1 MPNRPERV
9 DAQVY
14 ATRQAKADESRAA
27 GIQKLTNYELID
39 AEAGIVRIPIE
50 DAISL
55 TIASYNSGEG
65 LFAPTEAPL
74 LEIESVSVEEL
85 ELPIENS
92 SATTEAAFDIDAKSL
107 TSYRMDAET
116 YTDLIP
122 IIFWGRFFYRSDK
135 RTLLDCQKGP
145 TP

>member
-1 MPNRPERV
+1 MSKAKISKSNTFLTFLGCLGAFLVFVLIIFIAYLPNRPERV

-55 TIASYNSGEG
+55 TIASYNSGQG
-65 LFAPTEAPL
+65 LFAPTEASL

-85 ELPIENS
+85 ELPIEDS
-92 SATTEAAFDIDAKSL
+92 SATTEASYEIDAKE
-107 TSYRMDAET
+107 SY
-116 YTDLIP
+116 
-122 IIFWGRFFYRSDK
+122 
-135 RTLLDCQKGP
+135 
-145 TP
+145 

>member
-1 MPNRPERV
+1 MSEAKISKSNNFLTFLGCLGAFLVFVLIIFIAYLPNRPKRV

-55 TIASYNSGEG
+55 TIASYNSGQG

-85 ELPIENS
+85 ELPIEDS
-92 SATTEAAFDIDAKSL
+92 SATTEASYDIDAK
-107 TSYRMDAET
+107 E
-116 YTDLIP
+116 
-122 IIFWGRFFYRSDK
+122 SD
-135 RTLLDCQKGP
+135 
-145 TP
+145 

>member
-1 MPNRPERV
+1 MSETKISKSNTFLTFLGCLGAFLVFVLIIFIAYLPNRPERV

-55 TIASYNSGEG
+55 TIASYNSGQG

-85 ELPIENS
+85 ELPIEDS
-92 SATTEAAFDIDAKSL
+92 SATTEASYDIDAK
-107 TSYRMDAET
+107 
-116 YTDLIP
+116 
-122 IIFWGRFFYRSDK
+122 
-135 RTLLDCQKGP
+135 
-145 TP
+145 

>member
-1 MPNRPERV
+1 MSEAKISKSNTFLTFLGCLGAFLVFVLIIFIAYLPNRPERV

-85 ELPIENS
+85 KLPIEDS
-92 SATTEAAFDIDAKSL
+92 VAATEAPFDIE
-107 TSYRMDAET
+107 TAEAE
-116 YTDLIP
+116 
-122 IIFWGRFFYRSDK
+122 
-135 RTLLDCQKGP
+135 
-145 TP
+145 

>member
-1 MPNRPERV
+1 MSKTQISKRNTLLTFLGCLGAFLVFVLIIFIAYLPNRPERV

-55 TIASYNSGEG
+55 TIASYNSGQG

-85 ELPIENS
+85 ELPIEDS
-92 SATTEAAFDIDAKSL
+92 SATTDAAFNIGTIES
-107 TSYRMDAET
+107 E
-116 YTDLIP
+116 
-122 IIFWGRFFYRSDK
+122 
-135 RTLLDCQKGP
+135 
-145 TP
+145 

>member
-1 MPNRPERV
+1 MSETKISKSNTFLTFLGCLGAFLVFVLIIFIAYLPNRPERV

-55 TIASYNSGEG
+55 TIASYNSGQG

-85 ELPIENS
+85 ELPIEDS
-92 SATTEAAFDIDAKSL
+92 SATTEASYDIDAKE
-107 TSYRMDAET
+107 SY
-116 YTDLIP
+116 
-122 IIFWGRFFYRSDK
+122 
-135 RTLLDCQKGP
+135 
-145 TP
+145 

>member
-1 MPNRPERV
+1 MSEAKISKSNTFLTFLGCLGAFLVFVLIIFIAYLPNRPERV

-55 TIASYNSGEG
+55 TIASYNSGQG

-85 ELPIENS
+85 ELPIEDS
-92 SATTEAAFDIDAKSL
+92 SATTEASYDIDAK
-107 TSYRMDAET
+107 E
-116 YTDLIP
+116 
-122 IIFWGRFFYRSDK
+122 SD
-135 RTLLDCQKGP
+135 
-145 TP
+145 

>member
-1 MPNRPERV
+1 MSETKISKSNTFLTFLGCLGAFLVFVLIIFIAYLPNRPERV

-39 AEAGIVRIPIE
+39 AEAGIVRIPFE

-55 TIASYNSGEG
+55 TIASYNSGES
-65 LFAPTEAPL
+65 LFASTEAPL

-85 ELPIENS
+85 ELPIEDS
-92 SATTEAAFDIDAKSL
+92 SATTEAAFNIDTIESA
-107 TSYRMDAET
+107 
-116 YTDLIP
+116 
-122 IIFWGRFFYRSDK
+122 
-135 RTLLDCQKGP
+135 
-145 TP
+145 

>member
-1 MPNRPERV
+1 MSEAKISKSNTFLTFLGCLGAFLVFVLIIFIAYLPNRPERV

-55 TIASYNSGEG
+55 TIASYNSGQG

-85 ELPIENS
+85 ELPIEDS
-92 SATTEAAFDIDAKSL
+92 SATTEATYDIDAKE
-107 TSYRMDAET
+107 SY
-116 YTDLIP
+116 
-122 IIFWGRFFYRSDK
+122 
-135 RTLLDCQKGP
+135 
-145 TP
+145 

>member
-39 AEAGIVRIPIE
+39 AEAGTVRIPIE

-85 ELPIENS
+85 ELPIEDS
-92 SATTEAAFDIDAKSL
+92 SATSEAAFDTDAK
-107 TSYRMDAET
+107 E
-116 YTDLIP
+116 
-122 IIFWGRFFYRSDK
+122 SD
-135 RTLLDCQKGP
+135 
-145 TP
+145 

>member
-1 MPNRPERV
+1 MSEAKISKSNTFLTFLGCLGAFLVFVLIIFIAYLPNRPERV

-55 TIASYNSGEG
+55 TIASYNSGQG

-85 ELPIENS
+85 ELPIEDS
-92 SATTEAAFDIDAKSL
+92 SATTEASYDIDAKE
-107 TSYRMDAET
+107 SY
-116 YTDLIP
+116 
-122 IIFWGRFFYRSDK
+122 
-135 RTLLDCQKGP
+135 
-145 TP
+145 

>member
-1 MPNRPERV
+1 MSEAKISKSNTFLTFLGCLGAFLVFVLIIFIAYLPNRTERV

-55 TIASYNSGEG
+55 TIASYNSGQG

-85 ELPIENS
+85 ELPIEDS
-92 SATTEAAFDIDAKSL
+92 SATTEASYDIDAKE
-107 TSYRMDAET
+107 SY
-116 YTDLIP
+116 
-122 IIFWGRFFYRSDK
+122 
-135 RTLLDCQKGP
+135 
-145 TP
+145 

>member
-1 MPNRPERV
+1 MSEAKISKSNTFLTFLGCLGAFLVFVLIIFIAYLPNRPERV

-55 TIASYNSGEG
+55 TIASYNSGQG

-85 ELPIENS
+85 ELPIEDS
-92 SATTEAAFDIDAKSL
+92 SATTEASYDIDA
-107 TSYRMDAET
+107 RE
-116 YTDLIP
+116 
-122 IIFWGRFFYRSDK
+122 SD
-135 RTLLDCQKGP
+135 
-145 TP
+145 